1 MNKAPK
7 LIDQITADLIAQ
19 DGLTPDLAHR
29 VAEVWIRDDL
39 LWEDKQ
45 IRIDFILA
53 SAELTQTNNGFD
65 DFDTQVQCEEV
76 YTNA

>member
-1 MNKAPK
+1 MDSPLLGYITGNFQTENAMNKAPK

-19 DGLTPDLAHR
+19 DGLTPELARR

-39 LWEDKQ
+39 SWEDMQ

-53 SAELTQTNNGFD
+53 SA
-65 DFDTQVQCEEV
+65 
-76 YTNA
+76 AR